1 MGLWIGRA
9 GRAVVAAGTG
19 TGTMKLGGQW
29 TDARRAMG
37 RLHRCGPRRP
47 PESSPHSPGDSSSAS
62 NRRASRPSAAS
73 RAVSVACHAAAAV
86 LVTFAVLLALP
97 LQAEAQKTT
106 FVSNTGQSTDP
117 DVREVGPHGHLWQL
131 QAQQFRTG
139 DNEGGYTLSA
149 IQVRVDDFGSNSRPK
164 VSIYTTSSGNPG
176 SSLYVLTNPATLNDD
191 AINSFRA
198 PANAT
203 LEKDTNYFVVFEAL
217 GSGSNLR
224 YDLEVTTSNSEDSG
238 KASGW
243 NITNSSR
250 QRSTTAT
257 TWDNLAGKLKIAV
270 RGTLPPALS
279 IADASAARERRPPH
293 VRCHALTSL
302 RRTR

>member
-1 MGLWIGRA
+1 MQLHEQDDTGVDVGSNETARTSADA
-9 GRAVVAAGTG
+9 GRPGRLRGRCLAARGLAAGLLVAVAA
-19 TGTMKLGGQW
+19 
-29 TDARRAMG
+29 
-37 RLHRCGPRRP
+37 
-47 PESSPHSPGDSSSAS
+47 
-62 NRRASRPSAAS
+62 
-73 RAVSVACHAAAAV
+73 
-86 LVTFAVLLALP
+86 LLTLP

-139 DNEGGYTLSA
+139 DNEGGYTLST

-191 AINSFRA
+191 AINTFRA

-203 LEKDTNYFVVFEAL
+203 LEKDTNYFVVFEEL

-224 YDLEVTTSNSEDSG
+224 YDLEVTTSNAEDSG

-257 TWDNLAGKLKIAV
+257 TW
-270 RGTLPPALS
+270 
-279 IADASAARERRPPH
+279 E
-293 VRCHALTSL
+293 
-302 RRTR
+302 